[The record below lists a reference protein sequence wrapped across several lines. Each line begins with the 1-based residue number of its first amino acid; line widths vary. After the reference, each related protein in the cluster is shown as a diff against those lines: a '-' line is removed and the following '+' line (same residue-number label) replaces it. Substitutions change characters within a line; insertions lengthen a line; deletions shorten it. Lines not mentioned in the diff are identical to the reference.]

1 MELPLK
7 REVNVVRSGS
17 SSRGVAVVLALM
29 LGLVACDDA
38 GPDEE
43 EVVVGAGEVC
53 EGVFSG
59 SAARVLER
67 STGAKEFRR
76 QRAAAGVR
84 GTAEAIESL
93 HDARL
98 VDEGL
103 RADLCRV
110 YTPRSDTA
118 VVEINFDL
126 VQEKALATSNPSL
139 MPYGLGRKAHADSKV
154 AFLYV
159 QCTSPRLADSVSRPA
174 LIRGG
179 LSRYFEPPLPEE
191 EARQSNLKLLAAA
204 TRALAKSLQCEND
217 AGLPI
222 DPLPRPLP

>member
-1 MELPLK
+1 
-7 REVNVVRSGS
+7 
-17 SSRGVAVVLALM
+17 M

-43 EVVVGAGEVC
+43 EGVVGAGEVC

-59 SAARVLER
+59 PAARVLER
-67 STGAKEFRR
+67 STDAKEFRR
-76 QRAAAGVR
+76 QRAEAGVR

-93 HDARL
+93 HDVHL

-118 VVEINFDL
+118 ALEIIFDL
-126 VQEKALATSNPSL
+126 VQEKALSTSNPSL
-139 MPYGLGRKAHADSKV
+139 VPYGLGRKAHADSKV

-159 QCTSPRLADSVSRPA
+159 QCTSPRLADSASRPA

-179 LSRYFEPPLPEE
+179 LSRYFDPPLPEE
-191 EARQSNLKLLAAA
+191 EARQANLRLLAAA

-217 AGLPI
+217 AGLPA
-222 DPLPRPLP
+222 DPLPKPLS